1 MKFFVV
7 MEMLK
12 ILVELEQLRIN
23 NMSKSNDSLH
33 KLISQTRNKLTFLSE
48 KLFSKMVEKCNIL
61 SHNYLD
67 HPHLVK
73 ANQNFRQTV
82 YLFLMTPKGMV

>member
-1 MKFFVV
+1 MILINIVPYGTMKFFVV

-33 KLISQTRNKLTFLSE
+33 KLISKQEIN
-48 KLFSKMVEKCNIL
+48 
-61 SHNYLD
+61 
-67 HPHLVK
+67 
-73 ANQNFRQTV
+73 
-82 YLFLMTPKGMV
+82 